1 MDVIEGDAAPSGRPL
16 CLMIGNFDGVHRGH
30 QAIIGQARALAEQ
43 HDCATAVLS
52 FRPHPLKVLQPE
64 SAPPLLQT
72 PAQKQALLA
81 HHGVDF
87 YIVQQFE
94 RQLYTLSPED
104 YVAHLRAQLNFR
116 FLLVGFNFRFG
127 HRRVGDTATL
137 AALGPRH
144 GFETHVVEALGDSH
158 GPISSSR
165 IRNLV
170 AAGETQRAAELL
182 GRPYFLEGVVGHG
195 QQRGRELQTRTAN
208 LIVENELKP
217 RFGVYASWC
226 RLDDD
231 TWVRAIT
238 NFGLAPTVSR
248 GEALCETHLLDYAG
262 ELYGRHLVVT
272 LGAFLRPE
280 RKFDDLDG
288 LRRQIGQDVATRLE
302 LPDRQAPEL
311 PLRLGP

>member
-30 QAIIGQARALAEQ
+30 QAIIGKARALAEQ

-81 HHGVDF
+81 FHGVNT
-87 YIVQQFE
+87 YIVQEFE
-94 RQLYTLSPED
+94 RQLYTLSPEA

-127 HRRVGDTATL
+127 HGRVGDTATL
-137 AALGPRH
+137 TELGPHH
-144 GFETHVVEALGDSH
+144 GFETHVVEALADAN

-170 AAGETQRAAELL
+170 AAGETERAAELL

-195 QQRGRELQTRTAN
+195 QQRGRELSTRTAN

-226 RLDDD
+226 RLDDGV
-231 TWVRAIT
+231 WVRAIT

-248 GEALCETHLLDYAG
+248 GEALCETHLLDYEG

-288 LRRQIGQDVATRLE
+288 LRRQIGQDVASRLE

-311 PLRLGP
+311 PLRLRP